1 MSMITLTSLWMPIVI
16 ATLVAFVASSVL
28 HMLVGH
34 HRHDFRTAPHEQAAL
49 QALTALNLAPGEYY
63 VPHPM
68 SSGPNN
74 PGISVL
80 MTVTPPGGIR
90 LATSLT
96 QWVVYQLLITFICA
110 YVASRTLPA
119 GAPYLSV
126 FRVVGTVAFM
136 GLSIG
141 ARRISRSG
149 GSAAGARPCKLHVR
163 RPDLRAARCRG
174 IRVAVAQADPAGPG
188 SGRGDIG

>member
-1 MSMITLTSLWMPIVI
+1 MITLTSLWMPIVI
-16 ATLVAFVASSVL
+16 ATVLAFVAGSVL

-34 HRHDFRTAPHEQAAL
+34 HRHDFRAAPNEQAAL

-68 SSGPNN
+68 STGPNN

-80 MTVTPPGGIR
+80 MTVIPPGGIR

-96 QWVVYQLLITFICA
+96 QWVIYQLLITFICA

-126 FRVVGTVAFM
+126 FRVVGTSAFM
-136 GLSIG
+136 AYSFAHAHDSIWWKRSWGTSVRYMFDGLIY
-141 ARRISRSG
+141 ALLM
-149 GSAAGARPCKLHVR
+149 AGVFGWLWPR
-163 RPDLRAARCRG
+163 
-174 IRVAVAQADPAGPG
+174 
-188 SGRGDIG
+188 